1 VPVCVWW
8 LVCGRAVLGGKAGAS
23 VYEWCWCVVER
34 SWVAGASVYEWCWCV
49 VERSWVVRPVP
60 VCVVLVCGRAVL
72 GGKAGASVCGGW
84 CVVERPGEVDVS
96 VCVVVGMW

>member
-1 VPVCVWW
+1 M
-8 LVCGRAVLGGKAGAS
+8 
-23 VYEWCWCVVER
+23 
-34 SWVAGASVYEWCWCV
+34 

-84 CVVERPGEVDVS
+84 RVVERTWVVRLVPVCVWCWRVVERSWVVRPVP